1 MSSRLERV
9 TEERLKAL
17 ESLRSRGIEPY
28 PHTYHPSHSAAA
40 ARMLCE
46 SQGERTGSVSV
57 AGRVVARRKMGKMA
71 FIDVRDGSGRLQAC
85 LRHDVLGDEGFEF
98 IRDVDIGDF
107 VGVEGELFRTR
118 TGEVTIEVAAITLLA
133 KSLRPLPEKWH
144 GLVDVETR
152 YRQRYLDLISSEET
166 RRIFAVRSKAISAT
180 RRFLEDEGYVEV
192 ETPVLQGVAGGALA
206 RPFVTHHHALDED
219 LYLRIAL
226 ELSLKKLIVGGIDR
240 VYEMGRVFRNEGISV
255 RHNPEF
261 TLMECYCAYA
271 DYEDMMDL
279 TERMFATVSQ
289 SVLGTTQVQFRGRT
303 VELAP
308 PWRRIS
314 LRDAVIEASGIDF
327 ADYPDAESL
336 HSRMLQEGVHIEG
349 EPGRGRLIDE
359 LISTFVE
366 PRLEQPTFLLDYPV
380 EMSPFPKKKRGNPR
394 LVERF
399 EAFICGLEFANAFSE
414 LNDPVDQRE
423 RLEQQLRERVGD
435 EEVQVAD
442 EDFIEAMEYG
452 MPPTGGLGIGIDR
465 LVMLLTGQE
474 SIRDVILFPQLRRK
488 RDA

>member
-1 MSSRLERV
+1 
-9 TEERLKAL
+9 
-17 ESLRSRGIEPY
+17 
-28 PHTYHPSHSAAA
+28 
-40 ARMLCE
+40 
-46 SQGERTGSVSV
+46 
-57 AGRVVARRKMGKMA
+57 MGKMA

>member
-1 MSSRLERV
+1 MGSRLDRV
-9 TEERLKAL
+9 TEERLKTV
-17 ESLRSRGIEPY
+17 EDLRARGIEPY
-28 PHTYHPSHSAAA
+28 PHCYRPSHSAAA
-40 ARMLCE
+40 ARALCQQE
-46 SQGERTGSVSV
+46 GERSCTVSI
-57 AGRVVARRKMGKMA
+57 AGRIMARRKMGKMA
-71 FIDVRDGSGRLQAC
+71 FLDVRDASGKLQAC
-85 LRHDVLGDEGFEF
+85 LRRDLLGEERYELL
-98 IRDVDIGDF
+98 RDIDIGDF
-107 VGVEGELFRTR
+107 LGVEGELFLTR
-118 TGEVTIEVAAITLLA
+118 TGEVTLDVAAFTVLA

-152 YRQRYLDLISSEET
+152 YRQRYLDLISNDEV
-166 RRIFAVRSKAISAT
+166 RRTFTLRSRIVTAT
-180 RRFLEDEGYVEV
+180 RSFLDAEGYVEV
-192 ETPVLQGVAGGALA
+192 ETPVLQNTAGGALA

-271 DYEDMMDL
+271 DYEDMMQL
-279 TERMFATVSQ
+279 TERLFS
-289 SVLGTTQVQFRGRT
+289 SVALAILGTTQVDFRGRT

-308 PWRRIS
+308 PWRRLT
-314 LRDAVIEASGIDF
+314 LRNAVLEASGIDF
-327 ADYPDAESL
+327 EDYRDAESL
-336 HSRMLQEGVHIEG
+336 HEQMLQEGVHIEG
-349 EPGRGRLIDE
+349 RPGRGRLIDE

-380 EMSPFPKKKRGNPR
+380 EMSPFPKKKRGNDR

-399 EAFICGLEFANAFSE
+399 EAFICGLEFANAFTE

-435 EEVQVAD
+435 EDVQVAD
-442 EDFIEAMEYG
+442 EDFVEAMEYG

-465 LVMLLTGQE
+465 LVMLLTDQE
-474 SIRDVILFPQLRRK
+474 SIRDVILFPQLRGK